1 MLPMAPLTQLIGE
14 ERVARHKTW
23 HKAMET
29 DALTN
34 QGGPA
39 NVFIDF
45 DVLGEFVLNL
55 QCANNNHVSL

>member
-1 MLPMAPLTQLIGE
+1 
-14 ERVARHKTW
+14 
-23 HKAMET
+23 MET